1 MLQLLPTTIGATKA
15 AMSIGTIYTAETE
28 ATGTEATGN
37 GASELDQGI
46 IGTQRITMN
55 TITTILDFG
64 IKGN

>member
-1 MLQLLPTTIGATKA
+1 MPTIIGATKA
-15 AMSIGTIYTAETE
+15 AMSIGTIFTAETE
-28 ATGTEATGN
+28 ETGTEATGS

-55 TITTILDFG
+55 TVTTILDFG